1 MCGFVSY
8 EQATIREYPQWE
20 AAMTSVAELKLDDS
34 RAKESLVKNNVD
46 SQLPLQFMLS
56 NWSAY
61 SAYPAF
67 GGDTNKRIP
76 LLIKEDGELKRVEAI
91 WWFDA
96 SCQKYQQYE
105 QKHSA
110 SNITVLG
117 RRTSFNARNLDS
129 PFWKGALNKHRGV
142 VFADHLGES
151 KLVGK
156 TKHQY
161 LMRSNEPF
169 LLGAVYRKLPNGDY
183 CCAIITRDA
192 HPKMT
197 PYHDKAFPL
206 FLPVDN
212 DFIFLWLSEQ
222 STEHA
227 QIMHL
232 LNAPKLFPSL
242 HVQRVK
248 TYKGKQLVGN
258 VNDTL
263 ISDQA

>member
-8 EQATIREYPQWE
+8 EQATIKEHPQWE
-20 AAMTSVAELKLDDS
+20 AAMTSVA
-34 RAKESLVKNNVD
+34 
-46 SQLPLQFMLS
+46 QLPLEFLLS
-56 NWSAY
+56 HWRSY

-76 LLIKEDGELKRVEAI
+76 LMIRENGELKRVEAV

-96 SCQKYQQYE
+96 NCQEYQQSE
-105 QKHSA
+105 KGDST

-142 VFADHLGES
+142 VFANHLGES

-161 LMRSNEPF
+161 LMRSQEPF

-197 PYHDKAFPL
+197 PYHEKAFPL

-212 DFIFLWLSEQ
+212 DFIGLWLSTQ
-222 STEHA
+222 NAQHA
-227 QIMHL
+227 QIQYL
-232 LNAPKLFPSL
+232 LNAPKLYPSL

-248 TYKGKQLVGN
+248 TYKDKQLVGN
-258 VNDTL
+258 INDIL
-263 ISDQA
+263 LSDEA